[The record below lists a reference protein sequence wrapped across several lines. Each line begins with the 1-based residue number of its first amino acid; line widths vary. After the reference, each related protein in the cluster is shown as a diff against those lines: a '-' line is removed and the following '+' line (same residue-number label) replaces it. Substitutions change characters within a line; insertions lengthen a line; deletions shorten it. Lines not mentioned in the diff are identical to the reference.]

1 MSIRTLLAEP
11 LAVKQNQFLLISFR
25 AIIATIWV
33 SAPVS
38 GFGSESVHRLSD
50 LNCQSRSELCSQLA
64 RTQIE
69 NETDPIQFQRN
80 RLERSRASRMTSRA
94 PIGTILIHGLYAG
107 EGQFRD
113 LAETLDDAGVFT
125 FQLALP
131 GHWGQQARSTEVG
144 ASEWIEE
151 LRRAIALTAAVSDR
165 IVLIGQST
173 GGLLAINASLESTT
187 KSLISGLVLLEPAVR
202 VRHPISFAICAARY
216 FGESASDFPNIR
228 EAVTRQ
234 SSSDN
239 DKQYNLH
246 MGCEVSNLRR
256 RILLEH
262 LPAYEQP
269 ARYFAEGL
277 RPFIP
282 VSQIFLDQY
291 WSKRLGELINVPT
304 LLFSNLSDDVVS
316 VRDVEA
322 FFDGIPEN
330 RRTLFRI
337 GGISH
342 GVLTHRRRESIK
354 SSTLEFLKQV
364 RDHRTTAPTFD

>member
-1 MSIRTLLAEP
+1 M
-11 LAVKQNQFLLISFR
+11 KQNQFLLISFR
-25 AIIATIWV
+25 AIITTIWV

-187 KSLISGLVLLEPAVR
+187 KSSISGLVLLEPAVR
-202 VRHPISFAICAARY
+202 VRHPISFAICAARH
-216 FGESASDFPNIR
+216 FGESVADFPNIR

-262 LPAYEQP
+262 LQAYEQP

-277 RPFIP
+277 RSFIP
-282 VSQIFLDQY
+282 VSQIFIDQY

-322 FFDGIPEN
+322 FVDGIPEN
-330 RRTLFRI
+330 RRTLVRI
-337 GGISH
+337 GGINH
-342 GVLTHRRRESIK
+342 GVLTYRHRESIK

-364 RDHRTTAPTFD
+364 RAHSTTAPTVD